1 MRVINNVVLDLL
13 SESGDSKAE
22 RVPNNALASLTI
34 AMLDTELVTNISSLK
49 VVAAHSTLDTAW
61 EGTAGSPSPKATKAW
76 DALPAPALVL
86 IGGYLPS
93 GSLASARMVCK
104 AWVSHLSEVLKD
116 AAPVM
121 FPMLAH
127 QMARKDGEQC
137 VHMQGFLVLPA
148 AYNKHLYL

>member
-1 MRVINNVVLDLL
+1 MLDLV

-22 RVPNNALASLTI
+22 RVPNKALASLTI
-34 AMLDTELVTNISSLK
+34 AMLDTELVTDISSLK
-49 VVAAHSTLDTAW
+49 VVAAHTVLDTAW
-61 EGTAGSPSPKATKAW
+61 EGSAGSPSSNATKAW

-86 IGGYLPS
+86 IGVYLPS

-104 AWVSHLSEVLKD
+104 AWASHLSEVLKD

-127 QMARKDGEQC
+127 QMARKHGEQY
-137 VHMQGFLVLPA
+137 VHMQSFLVLPA
-148 AYNKHLYL
+148 AYNKRLCL

>member
-1 MRVINNVVLDLL
+1 MRVVQNVVLDLL

-22 RVPNNALASLTI
+22 RVPNRALASLTI
-34 AMLDTELVTNISSLK
+34 AMLDTELVSNISSLK
-49 VVAAHSTLDTAW
+49 VVAAHSAW
-61 EGTAGSPSPKATKAW
+61 EGSAGSPNSKATKAW

-86 IGGYLPS
+86 IGDCLPS
-93 GSLASARMVCK
+93 GSLTSARMVCK
-104 AWVSHLSEVLKD
+104 AWASHLSEVLKD

-137 VHMQGFLVLPA
+137 VHLQSFLVLPA
-148 AYNKHLYL
+148 AYNMHLYL